1 MDITS
6 STQALHDG
14 SKVSHLA
21 PVLLIGFERCH
32 LVRLRLAAGLPKRA
46 AESTRAWRIASE
58 RLRPLA

>member
-32 LVRLRLAAGLPKRA
+32 LVRLCLAAGLPKRA
-46 AESTRAWRIASE
+46 AESTRA
-58 RLRPLA
+58 